1 MTALCWRSEHGMGAV
16 FLDKGDDKKWKI
28 RCDLRSNLGPNQVPC
43 QAPTDSLAHFQA
55 NIKRKALISTHSYFP
70 CQISE
75 LGLSLDHANQRQPL
89 QLINHEPQ
97 TWVEDRK
104 SILPPANSRNQQ
116 NIRGR
121 QSMEEEI
128 SGGERHL
135 TIYSTYQDRA
145 SKLKLDIFRH

>member
-1 MTALCWRSEHGMGAV
+1 MPS
-16 FLDKGDDKKWKI
+16 
-28 RCDLRSNLGPNQVPC
+28 
-43 QAPTDSLAHFQA
+43 QAPIDSLAKFQA

-75 LGLSLDHANQRQPL
+75 LGLFLDHANQRQPL

-104 SILPPANSRNQQ
+104 SILPTANGRNQH

-121 QSMEEEI
+121 QSVEEEF
-128 SGGERHL
+128 SEGAE
-135 TIYSTYQDRA
+135 A
-145 SKLKLDIFRH
+145 